1 MSSASNLS
9 SCADVAAVAA
19 VAMRYATF
27 RAIVGCERKRCVG
40 VHGRFKA
47 RDVTWDNTNAL
58 LGWRREAAT
67 GEGGGDEGAAAEVM
81 MYEGVKTGWVP
92 NVGGRKVYGCLC
104 VRASA
109 PASVDAARR
118 RHGGAASALLLP
130 RKLLVVVVGARNQAM
145 RFVDTHSLTTWAWNT
160 LQHMHATGG
169 GAAAAAGEEWHAC
182 D

>member
-1 MSSASNLS
+1 M
-9 SCADVAAVAA
+9 AA

-40 VHGRFKA
+40 IHGRFKA

-58 LGWRREAAT
+58 LGWRREA
-67 GEGGGDEGAAAEVM
+67 GEGAAGGDEAAAAADVM
-81 MYEGVKTGWVP
+81 MYEGIKTGWVP

-109 PASVDAARR
+109 PASVDGTAP
-118 RHGGAASALLLP
+118 ALLLP
-130 RKLLVVVVGARNQAM
+130 RKLLVVVVGARNQTM

-160 LQHMHATGG
+160 LQHVHATGG
-169 GAAAAAGEEWHAC
+169 GAAAAAAAAAAAGEEWHTC